1 MQTRYTLNECRTL
14 PRFFIAFAFVGNYA
28 LLLNILALVLIS
40 GRCRLLLWTRLA
52 RLRHYWAR
60 IIVAT
65 GHVCLRLDLI
75 DYEELS
81 VSFSSSQW
89 VLCHSCLAGLLKG
102 HQRLQPSPA
111 ARR

>member
-1 MQTRYTLNECRTL
+1 MLTRHTLNECRTL
-14 PRFFIAFAFVGNYA
+14 PRFFIAFAFVSDYA
-28 LLLNILALVLIS
+28 LLRNILALVMIS
-40 GRCRLLLWTRLA
+40 GRCRLLLRTRLA
-52 RLRHYWAR
+52 RLGHYGAH

-65 GHVCLRLDLI
+65 SHVCLRLDLV

-102 HQRLQPSPA
+102 H
-111 ARR
+111 